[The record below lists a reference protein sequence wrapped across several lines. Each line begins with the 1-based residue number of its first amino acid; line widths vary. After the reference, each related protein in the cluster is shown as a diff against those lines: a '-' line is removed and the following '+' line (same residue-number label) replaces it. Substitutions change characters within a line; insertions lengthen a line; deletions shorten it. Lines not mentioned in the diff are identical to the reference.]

1 MVFLETNH
9 PTVCFYGDGP
19 TSRSRSTQGQAT
31 KVRISFCREKGDR
44 DRDRDRPAPSED
56 DWICHSV
63 CWMKNAGLLCAD
75 VLSAHFQ
82 TMHVATSALNAKVNV
97 LVCLHDM
104 IQLPECQLTGVE
116 IPATVNVGKYQFINT
131 GDSDVSPDGTP
142 SQFLLFRG
150 LEATVTAQLLAKGAA
165 KLYKS
170 SGGSSPPP
178 NVGAK
183 KSGAKVS
190 STTAESNLGARE
202 GSLRRVLLVKD
213 RRTDESWRYG
223 FVEFASVEVCLHTLY
238 GIIL

>member
-1 MVFLETNH
+1 M
-9 PTVCFYGDGP
+9 
-19 TSRSRSTQGQAT
+19 
-31 KVRISFCREKGDR
+31 
-44 DRDRDRPAPSED
+44 
-56 DWICHSV
+56 
-63 CWMKNAGLLCAD
+63 
-75 VLSAHFQ
+75 
-82 TMHVATSALNAKVNV
+82 
-97 LVCLHDM
+97 
-104 IQLPECQLTGVE
+104 
-116 IPATVNVGKYQFINT
+116 GKYQYINT

-170 SGGSSPPP
+170 SGGSSPLPH
-178 NVGAK
+178 VGAK

-223 FVEFASVEVCLHTLY
+223 FVEFASVEVCL
-238 GIIL
+238 